1 MTKQERRAQQIEI
14 LTEILEEELRDNFK
28 KYVDLKNEMLLEII
42 DKYFLL
48 DEEKQEFQ
56 QWMNKE
62 IYITEATIN
71 KLLAVLEIKRQS
83 LLFQEWA
90 EKSIAKKNN

>member
-1 MTKQERRAQQIEI
+1 MEQQLEI
-14 LTEILEEELRDNFK
+14 LNEILEEELRDNFK

-42 DKYFLL
+42 DKYFIL
-48 DEEKQEFQ
+48 DEEKQELQ
-56 QWMNKE
+56 RWMNKE

-71 KLLAVLEIKRQS
+71 KLLTVLEIKRQS

-90 EKSIAKKNN
+90 EKSIKKN